1 MGRFSWLIRIYRYND
16 TIITFWDSSDK
27 MKILDHTKEIANTL
41 LDWQQWRL
49 QRDAKLRLFQQM
61 HQDYEPEWRRASGGC
76 VCEICG
82 LKYRDHFD
90 DTDGFDKRL
99 CNGDVVH
106 L

>member
-1 MGRFSWLIRIYRYND
+1 
-16 TIITFWDSSDK
+16 
-27 MKILDHTKEIANTL
+27 
-41 LDWQQWRL
+41 
-49 QRDAKLRLFQQM
+49 M